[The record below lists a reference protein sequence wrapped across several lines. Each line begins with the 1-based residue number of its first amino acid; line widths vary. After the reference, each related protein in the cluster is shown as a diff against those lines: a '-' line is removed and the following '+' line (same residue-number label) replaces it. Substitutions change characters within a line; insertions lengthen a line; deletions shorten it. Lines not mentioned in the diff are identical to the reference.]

1 MVGSLQPDHKKTI
14 FYDPFFTDNN
24 MLWFQS
30 GKMIGRK
37 KIGIGGKP
45 VGPGIGRGQKFA
57 TTSHLNTLNNSL
69 SLNTSRALNTDRAL
83 NEVREVVFK
92 STDDILR
99 ILQTN
104 PDFHQASKEA
114 YEPLLAG
121 LLSAAIVAG
130 GVACLY
136 VSGGALSVP
145 TVLVLKSVGSAALA
159 GGVAGAS
166 NALVNGV
173 KGNFSQ
179 IKCF

>member
-1 MVGSLQPDHKKTI
+1 
-14 FYDPFFTDNN
+14 
-24 MLWFQS
+24 
-30 GKMIGRK
+30 MIGRK
-37 KIGIGGKP
+37 KVGIGGRP
-45 VGPGIGRGQKFA
+45 VGPGIGWGQKSA
-57 TTSHLNTLNNSL
+57 CTSHLNTLNNGV
-69 SLNTSRALNTDRAL
+69 SLNTSRALNNDTAL

-99 ILQTN
+99 ILQTHS
-104 PDFHQASKEA
+104 DFHQASIEA

-130 GVACLY
+130 GVTCLY

-145 TVLVLKSVGSAALA
+145 WVLVLKSLGSAGVA

-173 KGNFSQ
+173 KGTF
-179 IKCF
+179 IKIHSSLPMNK